1 MRAAGWGVWRLFK
14 GLCSQYVSI
23 LGGRALGWTLQEE
36 QGEDS
41 LKRNQLFSVF
51 SDLCCMSSHPDYSP
65 SSLLS
70 LTDWFAGSIVVL
82 CLTAAS
88 LSHPLISLQPIFYLN
103 SIETRRFVFPS
114 SSPHQSLSWKKLV
127 RRTKGPGTRQICL
140 AFTPH
145 NASHLNFPIYCWS
158 PVWMVPL
165 MKCCFCG
172 SSHESQRPLG
182 DILLPSLTSK
192 LYVRGHDGMEGR
204 DVTRSTAGCCLPN
217 LSHPHPFRSI

>member
-1 MRAAGWGVWRLFK
+1 MKAAGWGVWRLSK

-23 LGGRALGWTLQEE
+23 LGGRGLGWTLQDE

-41 LKRNQLFSVF
+41 LKRTKLFSVF

-70 LTDWFAGSIVVL
+70 LTDWCTGPIVVL

-114 SSPHQSLSWKKLV
+114 SSPHQSLSWKKVGKEDEGAGDETNLFGFYLTQCFSFEFPHILLV
-127 RRTKGPGTRQICL
+127 TSLNGAPDEVLFLWLFTWIPKTPWWH
-140 AFTPH
+140 FTPVFDFK
-145 NASHLNFPIYCWS
+145 AVC
-158 PVWMVPL
+158 
-165 MKCCFCG
+165 
-172 SSHESQRPLG
+172 
-182 DILLPSLTSK
+182 
-192 LYVRGHDGMEGR
+192 
-204 DVTRSTAGCCLPN
+204 
-217 LSHPHPFRSI
+217 